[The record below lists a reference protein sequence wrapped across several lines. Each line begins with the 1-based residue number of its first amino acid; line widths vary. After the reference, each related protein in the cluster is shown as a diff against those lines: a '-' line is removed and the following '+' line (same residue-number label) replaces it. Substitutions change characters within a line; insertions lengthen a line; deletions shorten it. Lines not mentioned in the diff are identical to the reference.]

1 MASEPVKVLTI
12 AGSDSGGAAGLQ
24 ADLKTWTALGV
35 YGMSVITAVTAQN
48 SIQVDAVQFLSPDFV
63 SAQLESVLSDYG
75 AHAAKSGFIGS
86 AELISVISQKLRTF
100 KPSFLV
106 VDPVLV
112 NQHGIAM
119 FSHQVTSAY
128 RNQLLPLANL
138 ITPNWREASLLT
150 DLPLEHI
157 QQQGLITAIERLHA
171 MGTANVLI
179 TGTCHDELMIDYYSD
194 GSQLYQLPTPKI
206 KTHNRHG
213 SGDTL
218 SAAICAFLAQGRPM
232 LEAITQAQRFTANAL
247 RTAAPWQLG
256 QGHGPLSHFSCD

>member
-24 ADLKTWTALGV
+24 ADLKTWTALGA

-48 SIQVDAVQFLSPDFV
+48 SIQVDEVQFLSPDFV

-75 AHAAKSGFIGS
+75 AHAVKTGFIGS
-86 AELISVISQKLRTF
+86 AELINVISQKLQTF

-112 NQHGIAM
+112 NQYGTAM
-119 FSHQVTSAY
+119 FSRQVTDAY
-128 RNQLLPLANL
+128 RKHMLPLANL
-138 ITPNWREASLLT
+138 ITPNWHEAALLS
-150 DLPLEHI
+150 DLPLKHI
-157 QQQGLITAIERLHA
+157 QQHGLTTAVARLHA
-171 MGTANVLI
+171 LGTINVLI
-179 TGTCHDELMIDYYSD
+179 TGASDNEQMIDYYSD
-194 GSQLYQLPTPKI
+194 GSQLFQLPTPKI
-206 KTHNRHG
+206 ETNNRHG

-232 LEAITQAQRFTANAL
+232 LEAITQAQHFTANAL
-247 RTAAPWQLG
+247 RAATPWRLG
-256 QGHGPLSHFSCD
+256 QGHGPLSHFSRD